1 MAISHIGNI
10 AHINQNT
17 LLNSQL
23 QAANLNAQNA
33 QNMINIQ
40 EFSQKMQE
48 NLEVRKAEESKAID
62 KDAQNSNKN
71 SESPTNNKKQNPA
84 KKKHLNIYGDDGIL
98 DIEVWNFSD
107 CINYGSLLSA
117 FNV

>member
-33 QNMINIQ
+33 QSIINIE

-62 KDAQNSNKN
+62 KDAQNSKN
-71 SESPTNNKKQNPA
+71 NANAQNPHTPQGKA
-84 KKKHLNIYGDDGIL
+84 PKKHTNIYGDDGIL
-98 DIEVWNFSD
+98 DIEV
-107 CINYGSLLSA
+107 
-117 FNV
+117 